1 MEAREVEMVTIT
13 EEEAIT
19 EEADDM
25 SISEASVNVY
35 PPFNISDVEREF
47 INVMRYIL
55 LSLKWPTHPFGVD
68 IVPPY
73 DHPHKGLSCGMVAYI
88 PLMATTRLA
97 EGEAHLEL
105 KSMVT

>member
-55 LSLKWPTHPFGVD
+55 L
-68 IVPPY
+68 
-73 DHPHKGLSCGMVAYI
+73 
-88 PLMATTRLA
+88 
-97 EGEAHLEL
+97 
-105 KSMVT
+105 